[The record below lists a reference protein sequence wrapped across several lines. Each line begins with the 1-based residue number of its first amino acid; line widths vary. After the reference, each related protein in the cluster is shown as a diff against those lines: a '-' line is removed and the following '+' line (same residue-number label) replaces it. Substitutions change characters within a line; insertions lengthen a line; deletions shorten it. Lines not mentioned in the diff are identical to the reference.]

1 MYLSPVMDNVT
12 WASQRQLGEVSATQ
26 NIGEEKKG
34 IERKRRGR
42 ARTPQR
48 DETQTE
54 PTCGAAS
61 ARTPFVRREEGQLE
75 VSPDCANTR
84 IRIVPA
90 PFATG

>member
-42 ARTPQR
+42 LAHPSETRRRRSRRAARH
-48 DETQTE
+48 
-54 PTCGAAS
+54 
-61 ARTPFVRREEGQLE
+61 RRGRPSSEEKR
-75 VSPDCANTR
+75 AN
-84 IRIVPA
+84 
-90 PFATG
+90 

>member
-42 ARTPQR
+42 ARTARR
-48 DETQTE
+48 DETE

-61 ARTPFVRREEGQLE
+61 ARTPFVRGEEGQLE